1 MQVPHMIGKI
11 TKSLRRKKMG
21 EHKAA
26 VVRQAKL
33 LLAEEWAKG
42 VSDIHIFDTTQCR
55 MAYDTNPEDGV
66 ITDTRYLDGRIERT
80 KDGKVIRTFGQEQ
93 LSGDELISQWE
104 RFGPAV
110 DIDL

>member
-1 MQVPHMIGKI
+1 MIGKI
-11 TKSLRRKKMG
+11 MKSLRRKKMG

-55 MAYDTNPEDGV
+55 MAYDTNPEDGRV
-66 ITDTRYLDGRIERT
+66 TDTRYLDGRIERT